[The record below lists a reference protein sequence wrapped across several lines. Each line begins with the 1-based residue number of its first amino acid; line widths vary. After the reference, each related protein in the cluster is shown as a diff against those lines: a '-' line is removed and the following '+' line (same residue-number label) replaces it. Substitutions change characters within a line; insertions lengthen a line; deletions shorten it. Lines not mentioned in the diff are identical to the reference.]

1 MLTDTCYH
9 GIIRVR
15 RKEVSKMSELEILKL
30 QKEQKELYELMGR
43 LQGSLWVYEM
53 NGSMKMFKENIE
65 SILEKWEEIKGK

>member
-1 MLTDTCYH
+1 
-9 GIIRVR
+9 
-15 RKEVSKMSELEILKL
+15 MSDLEILKL